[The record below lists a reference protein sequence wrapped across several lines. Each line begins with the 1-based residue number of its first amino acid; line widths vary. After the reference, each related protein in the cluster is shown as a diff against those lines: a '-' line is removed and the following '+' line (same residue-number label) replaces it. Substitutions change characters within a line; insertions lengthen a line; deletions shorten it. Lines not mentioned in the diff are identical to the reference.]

1 VAVEAALLDV
11 DGTLIDS
18 NYHHALAWYRAFRRH
33 DIVLPLWR
41 IHRAI
46 GMGGDQLV
54 PALVGPELDG
64 EKGDDIR
71 AARDEIYTGGLIDEV
86 APLEGAHELIAEL
99 KDRGLR
105 VVLASSS
112 PLDELERYLDL
123 LEARDLA
130 DAWTTK
136 DDVEATKPEPDL
148 ILAAL
153 EKAKTRSAVL
163 VGDTRWDVEAASK
176 AGVETVCLLT
186 GGWSKQELREAG
198 AVVVFES
205 AADLRERLDET
216 PLTAG

>member
-123 LEARDLA
+123 LEARELA